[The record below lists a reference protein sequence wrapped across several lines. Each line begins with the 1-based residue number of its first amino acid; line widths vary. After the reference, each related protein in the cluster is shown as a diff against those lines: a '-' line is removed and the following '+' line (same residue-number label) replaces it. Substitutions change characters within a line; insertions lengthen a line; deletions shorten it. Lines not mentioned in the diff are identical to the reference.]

1 MKPIPKPSPDE
12 YAPYAALYVDLVPDD
27 GRILQHLSDNF
38 IAIQQIVATLSEAQL
53 LHRYAPGKW
62 TIKEVLVHMV
72 DDERIYAY
80 RAMCF
85 ARGEQQSL
93 PGFEQEDYAAN
104 SGANERSME
113 SIIEE
118 YEALRRST
126 IALFSSFSDEA
137 LARWGNANG
146 YMCTV
151 RGLLY
156 HLAGHE
162 LHHLK
167 TIREKYL
174 GSPSPSPLSS

>member
-1 MKPIPKPSPDE
+1 MKPIPKPTPDE
-12 YAPYAALYVDLVPDD
+12 YAPYAAVYVDLVPDD
-27 GRILQHLSDNF
+27 GDILQHLSDNF
-38 IAIQQIVATLSEAQL
+38 KAVQQLVGTLSEVQL

-72 DDERIYAY
+72 DDERIYAC

-113 SIIEE
+113 SIMEE
-118 YEALRRST
+118 YEAVRWST
-126 IALFSSFSDEA
+126 IALFNSLTDEA

-162 LHHLK
+162 LHHFGL
-167 TIREKYL
+167 IRSKYL
-174 GSPSPSPLSS
+174 

>member
-1 MKPIPKPSPDE
+1 MKLITPRAPNE
-12 YAPYAALYVDLVPDD
+12 YAPFAGVYVDLVATD

-38 IAIQQIVATLSEAQL
+38 KAVQQLAAALSEEQL

-62 TIKEVLVHMV
+62 TIKEVLVHLV

-104 SGANERSME
+104 SGANERSLE
-113 SIIEE
+113 SIMEE
-118 YEALRRST
+118 YEAVRRST
-126 IALFSSFSDEA
+126 IALFGSFTDEA

-162 LHHLK
+162 LHHLRIIK
-167 TIREKYL
+167 EKYL
-174 GSPSPSPLSS
+174 S

>member
-1 MKPIPKPSPDE
+1 MKPIPKPTSDE
-12 YAPYAALYVDLVPDD
+12 YAPYAALYVDLVPAD
-27 GRILQHLSDNF
+27 GDILQHLNDNF
-38 IAIQQIVATLSEAQL
+38 KAVQQLVATLSDAQL

-62 TIKEVLVHMV
+62 TIREVLVHMV

-113 SIIEE
+113 SIMEE
-118 YEALRRST
+118 YEAVRWST
-126 IALFSSFSDEA
+126 VALFDGLTDEA

-162 LHHLK
+162 LHHINLIK
-167 TIREKYL
+167 SKYL
-174 GSPSPSPLSS
+174 

>member
-1 MKPIPKPSPDE
+1 MKPIPKPTPDE
-12 YAPYAALYVDLVPDD
+12 YAPYAAMYVDLVPGD
-27 GRILQHLSDNF
+27 GDILQHLTDNF
-38 IAIQQIVATLSEAQL
+38 KDIQQLVSTLSETQL

-85 ARGEQQSL
+85 ARGEQQAL
-93 PGFEQEDYAAN
+93 PGFEQEDYAVN
-104 SGANERSME
+104 SGANERSLE
-113 SIIEE
+113 SIMEE
-118 YEALRRST
+118 YEAVRRST
-126 IALFSSFSDEA
+126 IALFNSLTDEA

-162 LHHLK
+162 LHHLNLLK
-167 TIREKYL
+167 SRYL
-174 GSPSPSPLSS
+174 

>member
-1 MKPIPKPSPDE
+1 MKLIPKPSTDE
-12 YAPYAALYVDLVPDD
+12 YAPYAAMYVDLVPND
-27 GRILQHLSDNF
+27 GRILRHLSDNF
-38 IAIQQIVATLSEAQL
+38 KAVQQLVGTLSETQL

-85 ARGEQQSL
+85 ARGEQQAL

-113 SIIEE
+113 SIMEE
-118 YEALRRST
+118 YEAVRRST
-126 IALFSSFSDEA
+126 IALFSSFTDEA

-162 LHHLK
+162 LHHINL
-167 TIREKYL
+167 IRSRYL
-174 GSPSPSPLSS
+174 

>member
-1 MKPIPKPSPDE
+1 M
-12 YAPYAALYVDLVPDD
+12 YVDLVPTD
-27 GRILQHLSDNF
+27 GRVLQHLSDNF
-38 IAIQQIVATLSEAQL
+38 KAVQQLVAKLSPAQL

-93 PGFEQEDYAAN
+93 PGFEQDDYTAN
-104 SGANERSME
+104 SGANKRSLE
-113 SIIEE
+113 SIMEE
-118 YEALRRST
+118 YEAVRHST
-126 IALFSSFSDEA
+126 IALFSSFTGEA

-146 YMCTV
+146 YKCTV

-156 HLAGHE
+156 HLTGHE

-167 TIREKYL
+167 LINEKYL
-174 GSPSPSPLSS
+174 VNS

>member
-1 MKPIPKPSPDE
+1 MKPIPKPSPGE
-12 YAPYAALYVDLVPDD
+12 YAPYAGMYVDLVPAD

-38 IAIQQIVATLSEAQL
+38 NAVQKLAGTLSAAQL

-85 ARGEQQSL
+85 ARGEQTSL

-113 SIIEE
+113 SIMDE
-118 YEALRRST
+118 YEAVRRST
-126 IALFSSFSDEA
+126 IAMFSSFTDQA
-137 LARWGNANG
+137 LARWGDANG
-146 YMCTV
+146 YKCTV

-156 HLAGHE
+156 HLTGHE
-162 LHHLK
+162 LHHLRIIK
-167 TIREKYL
+167 EKYL
-174 GSPSPSPLSS
+174 GNASL

>member
-1 MKPIPKPSPDE
+1 MNIISKPTPGE
-12 YAPYAALYVDLVPDD
+12 YAPYATIYVDMVPE
-27 GRILQHLSDNF
+27 GGNILRHLSDNF
-38 IAIQQIVATLSEAQL
+38 KAVQQLVATLSEAQL

-62 TIKEVLVHMV
+62 MIKELLVHMV

-104 SGANERSME
+104 SGANERSLE
-113 SIIEE
+113 SIMKE
-118 YEALRRST
+118 YEAVRRST
-126 IALFSSFSDEA
+126 IALFNSFTDEQ
-137 LARWGNANG
+137 LGRWGTANN
-146 YMCTV
+146 YPCTV

-156 HLAGHE
+156 HLTGHE

-167 TIREKYL
+167 IIREKYL
-174 GSPSPSPLSS
+174 GEN